1 MDTTNRSRKVTVRF
15 TTDEFRTI
23 EKQFKNSTRKY
34 ISDYIRDYLLEGKIT
49 LYYRN
54 KSLDDFMEEMKLLRR
69 ELSAIG
75 NNFNQVVKKL
85 NSTKVPPEVNFWMD
99 MAALLQKQL
108 LEKTE
113 VIKNKIGQISD
124 IWLQGS

>member
-1 MDTTNRSRKVTVRF
+1 
-15 TTDEFRTI
+15 
-23 EKQFKNSTRKY
+23 
-34 ISDYIRDYLLEGKIT
+34 
-49 LYYRN
+49 
-54 KSLDDFMEEMKLLRR
+54 MEEMKLLRR

-85 NSTKVPPEVNFWMD
+85 NSTKVPSEVNFWMD